1 MPKDDERKEMTQE
14 EIDAR
19 EEKFRTFF
27 TTSVAQVP
35 EEMTRRDDE
44 NEEKPKSLLGLLF
57 RREKAEQQESG
68 TPEESRTG
76 EIQLGGEEPE
86 EPSDLELVLTLE
98 EEVAGPKPEQPKP
111 AEPVSAPQPEPEKP
125 QKPAEPIKAPEPPA
139 PKPEKKPAEK
149 QAAPRKKAVQ
159 YELRTPQEQ
168 YEDREMQALKAM
180 LFGAKLP
187 PQEEETPQPVKPAKP
202 EKSTPA
208 VPVIATKPDAEKES
222 DAAPEKPTVPMPEMV
237 FAEDKASKPHA
248 APAMQFF
255 GKGDDEKAPAAP
267 ARATPPDNDDS
278 MSLPLMFL
286 NDGDEVA
293 PVEPPKEEAPAQPVE
308 EAGTAP
314 AAPEVAPVEEAP
326 VEEKK
331 TPETPEQV
339 GERLHQMGAALT
351 LRCALGGILALV
363 LLHFGLAAEGLVGPL
378 GGLDPVTAPAA
389 FYAAD
394 LLFLA
399 LALAVGWPVV
409 RDGLKGLRGERPSM
423 ETMPAMA
430 ACAALLQAAVA
441 LLNAQNYQASSFTLL
456 SGIAALGLFLA
467 LLGDRVLLA
476 SVQGGFKLAQAGP
489 EHRGAFR
496 AKDKDLIRILS
507 KDMDEKD
514 PWVLLS
520 RPAEWDDAMVEQGF
534 GPRACERRARKTNYI
549 LLGAAV
555 LAGLVFCVF
564 GGGLNGGAAA
574 LTAVLCM
581 GSPLSSTLIAGFA
594 SLRLQQ
600 TAAASGAVIPGWA
613 AIEELGG
620 VDTVQA
626 DADELFTPDSAM
638 LEDIRIFKGGRIDRA
653 ILYSASVLSKCCNT
667 LSGLFR
673 QIIEDRTDILYP
685 VKDLE
690 VHRGFGFSAWCDN
703 NRILIGTRAYME
715 KEEVPLPDEEYEAK
729 HSKNGELQILYL
741 AVSGSLHAMFVLHY
755 VGGRNA
761 ARGLEQLQKENIQL
775 LVSCQDPTLTARHIT
790 DAYHLPEG
798 MVVLLD
804 QEQCAALGTATA
816 EDTGSEGCCILCT
829 NGFASLTG
837 GLRAAEQAQNAETT
851 ATTVQL
857 VSVWFSV
864 AIAVLLTY
872 AGSVGML
879 SVAAV
884 LMYQAAWSALSI
896 AVCALKQHS

>member
-14 EIDAR
+14 ELDAR

-44 NEEKPKSLLGLLF
+44 NEEKSKSLLGRLF

-98 EEVAGPKPEQPKP
+98 EEVAEPKPEQPKP

-125 QKPAEPIKAPEPPA
+125 QKPAGPIKAPEPPA
-139 PKPEKKPAEK
+139 PKPEKKPTEK

-159 YELRTPQEQ
+159 YEPRTPQEQ

-187 PQEEETPQPVKPAKP
+187 PQEEEPPQPVKPAKP
-202 EKSTPA
+202 EKSTPE
-208 VPVIATKPDAEKES
+208 VPVIAKKPDAEKEP

-293 PVEPPKEEAPAQPVE
+293 PVEPPKEEAPAQSAE

-314 AAPEVAPVEEAP
+314 AAPEAAPVEEAP
-326 VEEKK
+326 VEEEK

-441 LLNAQNYQASSFTLL
+441 LLNAQDYQASSFTLL

-564 GGGLNGGAAA
+564 GGGLNGGTAA

-690 VHRGFGFSAWCDN
+690 VHRGLGFSAWCDN

-715 KEEVPLPDEEYEAK
+715 KEEVPMPDEEYEAK

-804 QEQCAALGTATA
+804 QEQCTALGAATA
-816 EDTGSEGCCILCT
+816 KDTGSEGCCILCT

>member
-44 NEEKPKSLLGLLF
+44 NEEQPKSLLGRLF
-57 RREKAEQQESG
+57 RREKGEQQESG

-86 EPSDLELVLTLE
+86 EPSDLELVLALE
-98 EEVAGPKPEQPKP
+98 EEVAEPKPEQPKP

-125 QKPAEPIKAPEPPA
+125 QKPAEPVKAPEPPA

-149 QAAPRKKAVQ
+149 QAASRKKAVQ
-159 YELRTPQEQ
+159 YEPRTPQEQ

-187 PQEEETPQPVKPAKP
+187 PQEEEPPQPVKPAKP

-208 VPVIATKPDAEKES
+208 VPVIAAKPDAEKEP
-222 DAAPEKPTVPMPEMV
+222 DAAPEKPAVPMPEMV
-237 FAEDKASKPHA
+237 FAEDKVSKPHA

-293 PVEPPKEEAPAQPVE
+293 PVEPPKEEAPAQPAE

-314 AAPEVAPVEEAP
+314 AAPEAAPVEEAP
-326 VEEKK
+326 VEEEK

-389 FYAAD
+389 FYAAN

-441 LLNAQNYQASSFTLL
+441 LLNAKSYQPSSFTLL

-476 SVQGGFKLAQAGP
+476 SVQGGFALAQAAP
-489 EHRGAFR
+489 ERRGAFR
-496 AKDKDLIRILS
+496 AKDKELVRVLA
-507 KDMDEKD
+507 KNMEEKD

-520 RPAEWDDAMVEQGF
+520 RPTEWDDAMVEQGF

-549 LLGAAV
+549 LLGVAL
-555 LAGLVFCVF
+555 LAGFVFLVM
-564 GGGLNGGAAA
+564 GGGVNGSAAA

-581 GSPLSSTLIAGFA
+581 GSPLSSTLISGLA

-600 TAAASGAVIPGWA
+600 TAAASGAVVPGWS

-626 DADELFTPDSAM
+626 DADELFTPDSAL

-653 ILYSASVLSKCCNT
+653 ILYSASVLSQCCNT

-690 VHRGFGFSAWCDN
+690 VHRGLGFSAWCDN
-703 NRILIGTRAYME
+703 NRVLIGSRAYME
-715 KEEVPLPDEEYEAK
+715 KEDVPLPDEEYEAK

-741 AVSGSLHAMFVLHY
+741 AVSGSLHAMFVLRY

-775 LVSCQDPTLTARHIT
+775 LVSCQDPSLTARQIT

-804 QEQCAALGTATA
+804 QEQCAALDAATA
-816 EDTGSEGCCILCT
+816 QNTGSEGCCILCT
-829 NGFASLTG
+829 KGFASLTG